1 MSPFRRLCGS
11 FSSSEGSSNC
21 PKRGCR
27 RPPTGAKGEKG
38 TVWFPFPLLTPPN
51 PPSSRSAKHSRLNGG
66 DGGSVPCVGQLM
78 GRLSALR
85 LLCVSCRAYQC
96 AARRC
101 RALALRC
108 EKLRFHQA
116 LTLGA
121 PNAPVGPSHLDARP
135 EGVASK
141 GGSGVSRGEREP
153 SVPCPLLSPPG
164 DPGTLRRQ
172 TAAMPRHVM
181 ANIPPPGRASL
192 ASSGAPLYRRG
203 GQRSAGQRLQ

>member
-1 MSPFRRLCGS
+1 MTWRGS
-11 FSSSEGSSNC
+11 AAFGGG
-21 PKRGCR
+21 GCR

-153 SVPCPLLSPPG
+153 SVPCPLLF
-164 DPGTLRRQ
+164 
-172 TAAMPRHVM
+172 
-181 ANIPPPGRASL
+181 PPPD
-192 ASSGAPLYRRG
+192 G
-203 GQRSAGQRLQ
+203 GNATPCHGEHPTAREGQSRLQRRTAVSAEINPPLRGKEKRTHIRAADKSLIL

>member
-1 MSPFRRLCGS
+1 MPPSGGGGLSAPAD
-11 FSSSEGSSNC
+11 
-21 PKRGCR
+21 RGK
-27 RPPTGAKGEKG
+27 KGKG
-38 TVWFPFPLLTPPN
+38 HRMVPFPPLDSPN

-135 EGVASK
+135 EESRPK
-141 GGSGVSRGEREP
+141 GKVGESRGAGKP
-153 SVPCPLLSPPG
+153 WCPCPFVSAGRPRHSVSAGRPRHSVSAGRPRHSVSAGRARHSPPP
-164 DPGTLRRQ
+164 D
-172 TAAMPRHVM
+172 
-181 ANIPPPGRASL
+181 
-192 ASSGAPLYRRG
+192 G
-203 GQRSAGQRLQ
+203 GITPSAEGG